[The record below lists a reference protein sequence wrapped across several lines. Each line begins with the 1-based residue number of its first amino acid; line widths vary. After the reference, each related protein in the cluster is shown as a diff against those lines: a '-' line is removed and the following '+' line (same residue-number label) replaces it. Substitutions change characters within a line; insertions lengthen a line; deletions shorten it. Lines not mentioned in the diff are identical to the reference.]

1 MGSNGAPRLGGRRT
15 RVLGFAHP
23 LTPLYLFFFWWEQM
37 PLCGLGL
44 GLMGAGPIR
53 RVLQEE
59 LEQLPLE
66 LPERTGSLLAAPLEL
81 PDALCPGCRPLTVL
95 VAQRS
100 IPRVCIARFWELS
113 LRMQKAQ
120 IWADPLRGGGLLRAP
135 RSLQARRRVAENPWF
150 LCVRAAEMKTGAGQ
164 GGVI

>member
-1 MGSNGAPRLGGRRT
+1 MGLPGWGEGERGFL
-15 RVLGFAHP
+15 VLP
-23 LTPLYLFFFWWEQM
+23 TPSPPFIYFFFWWEQM

-53 RVLQEE
+53 TVLQEE

-66 LPERTGSLLAAPLEL
+66 LQERTRSLLAAPPEL

-100 IPRVCIARFWELS
+100 IPRVCIACFWELS

-120 IWADPLRGGGLLRAP
+120 IWADPLRGGGLSRAP

-150 LCVRAAEMKTGAGQ
+150 LCVRAAEMKTGAGR
-164 GGVI
+164 GGDLRF